1 MSQASADPTAKSENG
16 LQRGEGVNIL
26 KKSFFTTT
34 TTLWEE
40 SICRFIKRRIC
51 KLTSLNPQLVPAIS
65 EVKITFLIMTETNF
79 KTGNFHFQ
87 FFFWRQAS
95 NLQTL
100 HSFRSILRETKVSL
114 ITYSLAKWTR
124 NWHGRFI
131 RFSLLL
137 YFHSAYQGPVDR
149 SAAGMHANQADSN
162 SKSLQ
167 ITLMM

>member
-26 KKSFFTTT
+26 KKGFFTTT

-40 SICRFIKRRIC
+40 PICLFIKRRIC
-51 KLTSLNPQLVPAIS
+51 KLTSLKPQLVPAIS

-100 HSFRSILRETKVSL
+100 HSFRSILRERKVSL
-114 ITYSLAKWTR
+114 IAYSLAK
-124 NWHGRFI
+124 
-131 RFSLLL
+131 
-137 YFHSAYQGPVDR
+137 
-149 SAAGMHANQADSN
+149 
-162 SKSLQ
+162 
-167 ITLMM
+167 